1 MSMMQTVI
9 RLGVMCALV
18 IGVAATANA
27 QSDQANA
34 NRQQPKKEKR
44 QANQVPDNGAGEATA
59 QAADN
64 TFERVVSAV
73 PVTVR
78 GDGTIFVELN
88 DSFMEAETATVGADG
103 SLHYAHVTGMD
114 RASALVRAQS
124 AKASLLP
131 SRALPVVFP
140 NYPEK

>member
-1 MSMMQTVI
+1 MMRMVI
-9 RLGVMCALV
+9 RLGVMCALAV
-18 IGVAATANA
+18 GIAATANA
-27 QSDQANA
+27 QSDQGNG
-34 NRQQPKKEKR
+34 NRQQSKKEKR
-44 QANQVPDNGAGEATA
+44 QPNQVPDSGQAAA
-59 QAADN
+59 DAADN
-64 TFERVVSAV
+64 TFERVVSSV

-78 GDGTIFVELN
+78 GDGTTVVELN
-88 DSFMEAETATVGADG
+88 DSFMEAETATIGADG
-103 SLHYAHVTGMD
+103 SLHYDHVTGLD

>member
-1 MSMMQTVI
+1 MMHTVI
-9 RLGVMCALV
+9 RLGVICALAV
-18 IGVAATANA
+18 GVAATANA
-27 QSDQANA
+27 QSDQGNS
-34 NRQQPKKEKR
+34 NRQQSKKEKR
-44 QANQVPDNGAGEATA
+44 QPNQVPDNGTG
-59 QAADN
+59 QAAAEAADQ
-64 TFERVVSAV
+64 TFERAVSSV

-78 GDGTIFVELN
+78 GDGTIYVELN
-88 DSFMEAETATVGADG
+88 DSFMEAETATIGADG
-103 SLHYAHVTGMD
+103 SLRYDHVTGLG

>member
-1 MSMMQTVI
+1 MMQTVI
-9 RLGVMCALV
+9 RLGVICALAV
-18 IGVAATANA
+18 GVAATANA
-27 QSDQANA
+27 QAEHGSS
-34 NRQQPKKEKR
+34 NRQQPRKEKR
-44 QANQVPDNGAGEATA
+44 QPNQVPDNGTG
-59 QAADN
+59 QAAAADQ
-64 TFERVVSAV
+64 TFERAVSSV

-88 DSFMEAETATVGADG
+88 DSFMEAETATIGADG
-103 SLHYAHVTGMD
+103 SVHYDHVTGLD

>member
-1 MSMMQTVI
+1 MMQTVI
-9 RLGVMCALV
+9 RLGVICALAV
-18 IGVAATANA
+18 GVAATANA
-27 QSDQANA
+27 QSDQGNS

-44 QANQVPDNGAGEATA
+44 QANQVPDNGTG
-59 QAADN
+59 QAAAEADQ
-64 TFERVVSAV
+64 TFERAVSSV

-78 GDGTIFVELN
+78 ADGTIFVELN
-88 DSFMEAETATVGADG
+88 DSFMEAETATIGADG
-103 SLHYAHVTGMD
+103 SVHYDHVTGLD